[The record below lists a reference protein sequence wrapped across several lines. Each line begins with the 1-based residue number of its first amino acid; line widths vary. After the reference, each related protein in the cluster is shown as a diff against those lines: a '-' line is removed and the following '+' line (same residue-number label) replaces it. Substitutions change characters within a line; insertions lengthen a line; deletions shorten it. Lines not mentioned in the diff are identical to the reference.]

1 MFMKFKAY
9 KQDVYGYI
17 TKDSISYDLYI
28 RIDQVISLC
37 QTKSYDGKSIT
48 IIECGSKQNYYVSG
62 KVTSIV
68 RDIEKRLNKNRVQK
82 SNKIE
87 K

>member
-1 MFMKFKAY
+1 MKFKAY
-9 KQDVYGYI
+9 QQDVYGYI
-17 TKDSISYDLYI
+17 TKDSVSFDLYI
-28 RIDQVISLC
+28 KIDQVISLYP
-37 QTKSYDGKSIT
+37 TKSYDGKHIT

-62 KVTSIV
+62 KVTNIV

-82 SNKIE
+82 SNRIE